1 MTLIAPLPEI
11 QSFTWQQRMVRGWFA
26 LIETLFERL
35 IHRTPDHISVCFIFL
50 GMSLMA
56 SPFLLGA
63 ATMIHMV
70 ATTRTNGWMILALK
84 ETRMSTTPQT
94 GVGVIQEVCREIFS
108 CSHPRRLAVRP
119 DGRVVFLKIAPC
131 SW

>member
-1 MTLIAPLPEI
+1 MFATVWPIVWFPLIAHNLRAPG
-11 QSFTWQQRMVRGWFA
+11 S
-26 LIETLFERL
+26 
-35 IHRTPDHISVCFIFL
+35 D
-50 GMSLMA
+50 MSLYLILKWIHILSA
-56 SPFLLGA
+56 TVLLGTGA
-63 ATMIHMV
+63 GI
-70 ATTRTNGWMILALK
+70 ALK

-119 DGRVVFLKIAPC
+119 NGRVVFLKIAPC

>member
-1 MTLIAPLPEI
+1 MAWLSARFHRSAPCF
-11 QSFTWQQRMVRGWFA
+11 QGQQG
-26 LIETLFERL
+26 
-35 IHRTPDHISVCFIFL
+35 
-50 GMSLMA
+50 A
-56 SPFLLGA
+56 S
-63 ATMIHMV
+63 
-70 ATTRTNGWMILALK
+70 K